1 MATSKRVQKI
11 KQKEL
16 LKNTTTVTEHWLDTN
31 RRQNFIVK
39 PKEVIAI
46 FNKFKEDYFSVG
58 KPITRT
64 EFAVHLK
71 VSEDYFFKTLLDDKD
86 YHEVVADIDQQI
98 KNNLVS
104 NALQKKYDTTFVIF
118 YMKNTYDWKDNR
130 QNNDKPTSVNIQFN
144 IPQRPN
150 KTIEV

>member
-1 MATSKRVQKI
+1 MRTSKRVQKI
-11 KQKEL
+11 TQKKL
-16 LKNTTTVTEHWLDTN
+16 LASTEACENHWLDTN

-46 FNKFKEDYFSVG
+46 FNKWKEEKFSQN
-58 KPITRT
+58 KPVTRT

-71 VSEDYFFKTLLDDKD
+71 VSEDYFFNTLLKDED

-98 KNNLVS
+98 KNNLIT
-104 NALQKKYDTTFVIF
+104 NALEGKWNTTFTIF

-130 QNNDKPTSVNIQFN
+130 GQETKPTTVNVQFN
-144 IPQRPN
+144 IPPR
-150 KTIEV
+150 KISE